1 MEQPLIQL
9 DGPEEQV
16 LDSNK
21 QFEQS
26 EHSGRQLW
34 TLKSDADSLDWL
46 ADFSTPVNSLQP
58 LDLPASAEAPEI
70 FGDACEEDQFISMT
84 TVDSSEESRSWLS
97 SLENNS
103 ELDHQMA
110 EASMTASMTSFELT
124 ATEQAEQAVRFLA
137 NRVPIFFCP
146 VIITNVGRHYVV
158 VVVVLFLEWEGVFDT
173 NWIQYNL
180 YKKQLAQELLK

>member
-16 LDSNK
+16 LDSIK
-21 QFEQS
+21 QLKQS
-26 EHSGRQLW
+26 ENSCAELR

-46 ADFSTPVNSLQP
+46 ADFSTPVDSLEP
-58 LDLPASAEAPEI
+58 EEATSTEAP
-70 FGDACEEDQFISMT
+70 GTVGVVDSYEEDQFISMT

-110 EASMTASMTSFELT
+110 EASMTSLTSFEIT
-124 ATEQAEQAVRFLA
+124 EFEITEQATEQEQAVRFLTA
-137 NRVPIFFCP
+137 FQCVCP
-146 VIITNVGRHYVV
+146 VLITNAVV
-158 VVVVLFLEWEGVFDT
+158 SVSCFFF
-173 NWIQYNL
+173 
-180 YKKQLAQELLK
+180 